1 MAVYTL
7 SVGTLP
13 SAPMVTRVRQSSTP
27 RRRTPKTPAADEA
40 AKAKLAE
47 LGQKAVAAE
56 VKRLDKARDA
66 SAAAK
71 KKAKD
76 PNATKLTPEQHRELK
91 KKTLDRIRTTGHSTN
106 GDGSGNAVGGAR
118 SAITAHKLRLMATT
132 GMTPL
137 EFLTAVYRDQ
147 LYQEYDV
154 EIVDEAKGLAQFYPK
169 MDPVTGELATAK
181 VELKIEQRIA
191 AATSA
196 APYVHRKKPIGI
208 DGGEGKPL
216 TVVTADRLAQLS
228 NAELDNLLQVFGKLG
243 VGAEFEGGA
252 QRPYGIEPEDNP

>member
-1 MAVYTL
+1 MDTQAKKVRGPG
-7 SVGTLP
+7 SR
-13 SAPMVTRVRQSSTP
+13 AP
-27 RRRTPKTPAADEA
+27 RTKEASEA
-40 AKAKLAE
+40 AKAKLTQ
-47 LGQKAVAAE
+47 LGQAAVAKE
-56 VKRLDKARDA
+56 VEKLKKARAA
-66 SAAAK
+66 SNK
-71 KKAKD
+71 SNAKD
-76 PNATKLTPEQHRELK
+76 PKEKLTPEQRYAVGAENLRK
-91 KKTLDRIRTTGHSTN
+91 GRAAPRAKGDTVL
-106 GDGSGNAVGGAR
+106 GDGSGSSVAGAKN
-118 SAITAHKLRLMATT
+118 AITAQKLRLMATT

-169 MDPVTGELATAK
+169 MDPVTGELATEK

-228 NAELDNLLQVFGKLG
+228 NSELDNLLQVFGKLG

-252 QRPYGIEPEDNP
+252 QRPYGIEAEDNQ